1 MYDEE
6 DSLVLIESI
15 AGIIKKKQHL
25 NGLPIPKGKISREE
39 AIILKEKEK
48 ALKTRIL
55 YSDFLKVLLDFQ
67 LNNHEKFL
75 NKFIQIFR
83 KVDNDADGIINEQ
96 EFRKLIILMDLGFSE
111 DDINR
116 LLQIIDPY
124 DNQQITFSEGVAL
137 FSTELIPVEGVAVMK
152 KLSCRSFRRKVY
164 RFK

>member
-152 KLSCRSFRRKVY
+152 KLSLES
-164 RFK
+164 